1 MAKSHAH
8 GAAFR
13 SVLRLF
19 ALFGHPVRVVIFQR
33 LARAPMTA
41 SELALGLPIS
51 RTAVVQHLKLL
62 ETARLV
68 DASPDGRK
76 RIYRIRPEG
85 LGHLDRWLRQY
96 FDQGALA
103 GDRAKR
109 LTRRA

>member
-33 LARAPMTA
+33 LAHVPMTA
-41 SELALGLPIS
+41 GELAQSLPIS

-62 ETARLV
+62 EAARLV
-68 DASPDGRK
+68 DASPNGRK
-76 RIYRIRPEG
+76 RVYRIRPKG
-85 LGHLDRWLRQY
+85 LIPLERWARLYLDEAIPDGHRTEILDHSR
-96 FDQGALA
+96 
-103 GDRAKR
+103 
-109 LTRRA
+109 

>member
-33 LARAPMTA
+33 LARVPMTG
-41 SELALGLPIS
+41 SELAQSLPIS

-62 ETARLV
+62 EAARLV
-68 DASPDGRK
+68 DASPNGRK
-76 RIYRIRPEG
+76 RVYRIRPKG
-85 LGHLDRWLRQY
+85 LIPLERWTRLYLDEAMPDGHRTKILDRSR
-96 FDQGALA
+96 
-103 GDRAKR
+103 
-109 LTRRA
+109 

>member
-33 LARAPMTA
+33 LARVPMTA
-41 SELALGLPIS
+41 GELAQGLPIS
-51 RTAVVQHLKLL
+51 RTAVVQHLKQL
-62 ETARLV
+62 EVARLV
-68 DASPDGRK
+68 DSFPDGRK

-85 LGHLDRWLRQY
+85 LVPLDQWIGQY
-96 FDQGALA
+96 LEEAAPA
-103 GDRAKR
+103 GRTKVVYR
-109 LTRRA
+109 SR